1 MCRAFAKSR
10 GLSDEGDEMNMTEPV
25 TIEKCTEGRD
35 ANGAPTR
42 TFADQSPEIWAKI
55 DHPRARIS
63 RRRSAAAEADAAF
76 IIRSNSGLTER
87 DRLRTLDGLPT
98 RSRTFCRRI
107 GRHFNACSGGH

>member
-1 MCRAFAKSR
+1 
-10 GLSDEGDEMNMTEPV
+10 MNMTEPV

-55 DHPRARIS
+55 EYPGGREFRAVGQ
-63 RRRSAAAEADAAF
+63 AAAEADAAF

-87 DRLRTLDGLPT
+87 DRLRTLDGLKYEITYILPQD
-98 RSRTFCRRI
+98 RTPFQRVF
-107 GRHFNACSGGH
+107 GRALKP